1 MSPRLALA
9 LALALATFA
18 AASLAGC
25 SKPSTDTAPPASS
38 ASSAPSGAPAE
49 AGAAEAPSG
58 ASRPAKG
65 PRAFAGSY
73 TTTAVT
79 AITVPEGAKW
89 KGEDGKEGVGEGKL
103 TLEIAANDAVTGTF
117 EGALGA
123 GFVEGRREGD
133 VVTATLRPKEADDNG
148 FYGTL
153 TAKLAGEQ
161 LAGTLSASRANAG
174 LVREGKLTLSGA
186 GKP

>member
-1 MSPRLALA
+1 MSPRLAI
-9 LALALATFA
+9 A
-18 AASLAGC
+18 AACVCVLAATLTGC
-25 SKPSTDTAPPASS
+25 SKPSTDAPQPATS
-38 ASSAPSGAPAE
+38 ATSVSATPAASGGAPSE
-49 AGAAEAPSG
+49 AGAAAAP
-58 ASRPAKG
+58 APA
-65 PRAFAGSY
+65 PATRARSFAGSY

-89 KGEDGKEGVGEGKL
+89 KGEDGKEGVGDGKL

-174 LVREGKLTLSGA
+174 LVREGKVTLA